1 MDEGGVGRRR
11 ELASFSTA
19 SSLTPSP
26 PYHHTHTHSFTV
38 GAAIGAVDADGQTPL
53 HKAAAGGHAGVCRAL
68 LTAPGGVASLTV
80 RDRRGRTPAEVA
92 EGEGVRAA
100 LLGGGGW

>member
-1 MDEGGVGRRR
+1 M
-11 ELASFSTA
+11 ASFSTA

-26 PYHHTHTHSFTV
+26 PYHHTHTHSLTV